1 MTNSEKYFIVVD
13 RKVEID
19 TAVKSF
25 KEYTCCKFLDCL
37 DPEEQGSKLIQISGN
52 YLQIKQLHISEKLNK
67 NVIFYMLQ
75 MEMVVLDLR
84 LKVIYTEE
92 SVTLL

>member
-25 KEYTCCKFLDCL
+25 KNTLA
-37 DPEEQGSKLIQISGN
+37 
-52 YLQIKQLHISEKLNK
+52 
-67 NVIFYMLQ
+67 
-75 MEMVVLDLR
+75 
-84 LKVIYTEE
+84 
-92 SVTLL
+92 VTSWTV